1 MMDDA
6 VSAEDVFEDP
16 PAAAPEAIPRDQS
29 SDACRLHWQG
39 GARAHRAHAQPHR
52 LSRRN
57 TRGAPPRDRGRLS
70 TNCVLPRAQ
79 THRSRGKVVSVIAG
93 ATHSL
98 ALRSDGTVWA
108 WGNNDNGQLGD
119 GTTTHRLSPVQ
130 VPGLTGVVALAAGN
144 SYSMAMLSDGTVRTW
159 GNNNHGQLGNGTTTH
174 ANSPGPVVGL

>member
-1 MMDDA
+1 M
-6 VSAEDVFEDP
+6 
-16 PAAAPEAIPRDQS
+16 
-29 SDACRLHWQG
+29 
-39 GARAHRAHAQPHR
+39 
-52 LSRRN
+52 
-57 TRGAPPRDRGRLS
+57 
-70 TNCVLPRAQ
+70 
-79 THRSRGKVVSVIAG
+79 SVIAG